1 MGVQRAAA
9 QDVVPG
15 QCHEHSV
22 LDIVIECIAVA
33 DAFEGNPGDRR
44 HHLDEMRLRGAKA
57 AAHVVCEEFAQCV
70 GCKLRHGNHRH
81 CPRISRATA
90 SSRPHIR
97 RAYRGHVTQ
106 SLQRTRSLQACGREA
121 TKTPDSTS
129 AKPMM

>member
-44 HHLDEMRLRGAKA
+44 HHLD
-57 AAHVVCEEFAQCV
+57 
-70 GCKLRHGNHRH
+70 
-81 CPRISRATA
+81 
-90 SSRPHIR
+90 
-97 RAYRGHVTQ
+97 
-106 SLQRTRSLQACGREA
+106 
-121 TKTPDSTS
+121 
-129 AKPMM
+129 